1 MNELHMQHGTDWQ
14 GQDLSGWYISEKF
27 DGCRAFWDGQTLWS
41 RGGIAI
47 EIPDDWAEA
56 LPAGQMLDGELYFG
70 VDGSRKCATAIRC
83 GKFLEGMSYRVFDA
97 PQETGG
103 YVERLAA
110 VEANAIVMPVS
121 VRTAENSDDVLCE
134 MRRIQ
139 ERGGEGVMAR
149 HPGLGYQPG
158 RTSQLLKV
166 KYED

>member
-1 MNELHMQHGTDWQ
+1 MNELQMQHGSDWKE
-14 GQDLSGWYISEKF
+14 QDLSGWYISEKF

-47 EIPDDWAEA
+47 EIPDDWAEV
-56 LPAGQMLDGELYFG
+56 LPAGRALDGKLYFG
-70 VDGSRKCATAIRC
+70 VDGSRKCDTVIRH
-83 GKFLEGMSYRVFDA
+83 GKLLDGMVLMVFDA

-103 YVERLAA
+103 YVERLAT
-110 VEANAIVMPVS
+110 VEANDIVMPVS
-121 VRTAENSDDVLCE
+121 VRVAASTDDALTE

-149 HPGLGYQPG
+149 HPALGYQPG
-158 RTSQLLKV
+158 RTSQLLMV

>member
-1 MNELHMQHGTDWQ
+1 MNENHMQHGTDWK

-27 DGCRAFWDGQTLWS
+27 DGCRAYWDGRTLWS
-41 RGGIAI
+41 RGGVAI
-47 EIPDDWAEA
+47 EIPDAWAEA
-56 LPAGQMLDGELYFG
+56 LPSGQALDGELYFG
-70 VDGSRKCATAIRC
+70 VGGSRKCATAIRC
-83 GKFLEGMSYRVFDA
+83 GKFLDGMQLRVFDA
-97 PQETGG
+97 PQEIGG

-110 VEANAIVMPVS
+110 VEVNDIVMPVS
-121 VRTAENSDDVLCE
+121 VRTAQSSADVLAE